1 MRFNRGWRGLALLA
15 GLSLAVACSDT
26 GAPSAEEEA
35 QITQDVMAY
44 AADVT
49 SDDVIMMTL
58 LADGVLGSAPS
69 AAPPFD
75 GNVSYS
81 RSVTFYDENDGVQDA
96 YDPLLTAK
104 VNMVV
109 DFEGS
114 RSWTGDRGT
123 MSVTVARHRDVTVSN
138 LLGEETERIW
148 DGAGNSDVNR
158 VRQSDEFG
166 ERVYDF
172 SASTAVAAVVIP
184 VPRGS
189 GWPLSGSITRHV
201 TVEIVSGL
209 GDMMTRSR
217 TVMVEF
223 NGTQFVPI
231 TINDLTCTL
240 DLAMRSVSCD

>member
-1 MRFNRGWRGLALLA
+1 MRFNRGWKGLALLA

-35 QITQDVMAY
+35 QVTQDVMAY

-75 GNVSYS
+75 GTISYS
-81 RSVTFYDENDGVQDA
+81 RSVTFYGEGDAVQDA

-109 DFEGS
+109 TFEGS

-123 MSVTVARHRDVTVSN
+123 MSVTVARHRDMTVSN

-148 DGAGNSDVNR
+148 DGDGNSDVNR
-158 VRQSDEFG
+158 VHQSDQFG

-172 SASTAVAAVVIP
+172 TATTAVAAVVIP

-189 GWPLSGSITRHV
+189 GWPVSGTITRQV
-201 TVEIVSGL
+201 TVEVVSGL
-209 GDMMTRSR
+209 GDTVTRMR

-223 NGTQFVPI
+223 NGTHLVPI
-231 TINDLTCTL
+231 TINDLSCTL
-240 DLAMRSVSCD
+240 DLALRSVSCG